1 MPFSDCISEINNTQI
16 DNAKDL
22 DAVMPMYNLINFKSF
37 RSKIKVTGI
46 TANADNKKMFKWQC
60 H

>member
-1 MPFSDCISEINNTQI
+1 MVVPLKYLNN
-16 DNAKDL
+16 
-22 DAVMPMYNLINFKSF
+22 
-37 RSKIKVTGI
+37 KVTGI